1 MAQGGKTSEGRGGEG
16 QREGAPQRKCSF
28 PFLHRSD
35 DAAEREG
42 YGMTRKMVWME
53 GAEND
58 EVSGEDGGGKKKK
71 R

>member
-1 MAQGGKTSEGRGGEG
+1 M
-16 QREGAPQRKCSF
+16 GAPQRKCSF

-58 EVSGEDGGGKKKK
+58 EVSGEDGGGKKKE